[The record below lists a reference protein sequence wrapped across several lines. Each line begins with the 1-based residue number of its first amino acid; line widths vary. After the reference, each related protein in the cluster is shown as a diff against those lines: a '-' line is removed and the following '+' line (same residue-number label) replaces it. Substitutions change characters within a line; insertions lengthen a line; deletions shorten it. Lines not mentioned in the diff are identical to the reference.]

1 MFFYFRKAAG
11 SAKPIRSSAGIK
23 RYQRFRDLIG
33 FCVISRFLPVN
44 YQLSSV
50 NLKHMHRKDF
60 ISTVG
65 FSVAA
70 VCTGCLAAC
79 SKSNSITA
87 APAPTGVNFDINLAS
102 ELLNAGDSKQ
112 VSGVLVVRLSAG
124 NTAASF
130 TAVQVA
136 CTHEG
141 TSINYNPSLNEF
153 VCPLH
158 GSIFTTSGA
167 VVQGPAA
174 SPLKKY
180 TIVITNTT
188 LNVTG

>member
-1 MFFYFRKAAG
+1 
-11 SAKPIRSSAGIK
+11 
-23 RYQRFRDLIG
+23 
-33 FCVISRFLPVN
+33 
-44 YQLSSV
+44 
-50 NLKHMHRKDF
+50 MHRKDF

-65 FSVAA
+65 VSVAA

-79 SKSNSITA
+79 SKGNSVSAA
-87 APAPTGVNFDINLAS
+87 APPSNVNFNIDLAS
-102 ELLNAGDSKQ
+102 DLLNVGDSKQ
-112 VSGVLVVRLSAG
+112 VSAVLVVRLATG
-124 NTAASF
+124 NAAASF

-141 TSINYNPSLNEF
+141 TSINYVPAQNQF

-158 GSIFTTSGA
+158 GSVFSTSGA

-174 SPLKKY
+174 TSLKKY
-180 TIVITNTT
+180 TIAVTNTT

>member
-1 MFFYFRKAAG
+1 
-11 SAKPIRSSAGIK
+11 
-23 RYQRFRDLIG
+23 
-33 FCVISRFLPVN
+33 
-44 YQLSSV
+44 
-50 NLKHMHRKDF
+50 MHRKDF

-87 APAPTGVNFDINLAS
+87 APAPSGVNFNIDLS
-102 ELLNAGDSKQ
+102 TGLLNVGDAKQ
-112 VSGVLVVRLSAG
+112 SSGVLVVRLATG
-124 NTAASF
+124 NTASSF

-141 TSINYNPSLNEF
+141 TSINYNPLLNEF

-180 TIVITNTT
+180 TIVVTNST